1 MRCLFVF
8 FALFWANV
16 TYGQSDES
24 VQPGDVIFHRSRSA
38 QSRIIQ
44 EVTGSPWSHV
54 GVVFER
60 EGALWVLEAVQ
71 PVKWTILP
79 EWIRRGRGAE
89 FTIRRPREPLS
100 DESLNT
106 LRESGERFLGRPYD
120 ARFEWDERSIYC
132 SELVWLMFDQALG
145 LQLSEPQQWRDLTL
159 SRGARRLARRR
170 LGRLPP
176 SDSLIVTPVAILD
189 SEALFDPRASD

>member
-1 MRCLFVF
+1 MRSLFVCV
-8 FALFWANV
+8 ALFWASIAH
-16 TYGQSDES
+16 GQSDEA

-38 QSRIIQ
+38 QSRVIQ

-60 EGALWVLEAVQ
+60 EGVLWVLEAVQ

-79 EWIRRGRGAE
+79 EWIRRGRGGE
-89 FTIRRPREPLS
+89 FAIRRPREPLS
-100 DESLNT
+100 GEALNT
-106 LRESGERFLGRPYD
+106 LRETGERFLGRSYD
-120 ARFEWDERSIYC
+120 ARFEWDERRIYC

-145 LQLSEPQQWRDLTL
+145 LRLSEPQQWRDLTL

-176 SDSLIVTPVAILD
+176 SDSFIVTPVALLD
-189 SEALFDPRASD
+189 SEVFFDPRASE